1 MSDIKKAIVAGS
13 IGLDIIPV
21 FSENAGETVNFMAQ
35 GKFTDMKGTRLY
47 LGGCVGNTGLA
58 MHKLG
63 VPVKLIS
70 KVGNDLIGQ
79 TIRMI
84 LNKENADVE
93 LATVKDMASSSTV
106 VISPPGADRVLL
118 HSRGASQTFVA
129 DDFSADLLQ
138 NADHLHFAYPTA
150 MRTLYI
156 NDGAEFTA
164 LVKRAKESGITVS
177 VDTSQP
183 DPNSE
188 PGRVDWKGVLAR
200 SLPYIDVFLP
210 SMEELLFMLHRDE
223 YDRIMKE
230 CCGKNPID
238 YMNFAMI
245 PQLAEELLSMGAKI
259 VVLKLGKKG
268 LYLRTSSLEKVQSIG
283 RATPENAEE
292 WADRE
297 LLFAPYY
304 TRSILSTTGAGDNA
318 IAGFLAAFL
327 RGDSP
332 EHALAVGAM
341 NALRCIESYE
351 TTDRT
356 LPLEKVDALIAEG
369 MRQEEL
375 EGMSGEWIP
384 DGFALQGPNDSV
396 RKAR

>member
-1 MSDIKKAIVAGS
+1 MPTSKKAIVAGS

-21 FSENAGETVNFMAQ
+21 FGESAAAGNFMAQ
-35 GKFTDMKGTRLY
+35 GKYTDMHGTRLY

-63 VPVKLIS
+63 VPVKLLS
-70 KVGNDLIGQ
+70 KVGDDLIGQ
-79 TIRMI
+79 VICMI
-84 LNKENADVE
+84 LSNQNAEIEISTVE
-93 LATVKDMASSSTV
+93 GMPSSSTV

-129 DDFSADLLQ
+129 EDLTEELLQ
-138 NADHLHFAYPTA
+138 AADHLHFAYPTA

-156 NDGAEFTA
+156 NEGAEFTA
-164 LVKRAKESGITVS
+164 LVKRAKEQGVTVS

-188 PGRVDWKGVLAR
+188 PGRVDWRGVLTR

-223 YDRIMKE
+223 YDRVMAE
-230 CCGKNPID
+230 SAGRNPID
-238 YMNFAMI
+238 AMNFAMI
-245 PQLAEELLSMGAKI
+245 PQIAEELMAMGAKI

-268 LYLRTSSLEKVQSIG
+268 LYLRTAKLEQLKTIG
-283 RATPENAEE
+283 RALPENAEA
-292 WADRE
+292 WAGRE
-297 LLFAPYY
+297 LLFAPFY
-304 TRSILSTTGAGDNA
+304 TRSIRSTTGAGDNA
-318 IAGFLAAFL
+318 IAGFLAGFL
-327 RGDSP
+327 RSDAP
-332 EHALAVGAM
+332 EHALAVGAF
-341 NALRCIESYE
+341 NALQCIESYE

-356 LPLEKVDALIAEG
+356 LPLPQVDAALAAG

-375 EGMSGEWIP
+375 EGMPEGYWTAGE
-384 DGFALQGPNDSV
+384 DGALRGPHD
-396 RKAR
+396 RA